1 MYITAKSSIGDFAKR
16 GDYYHDSVGKLLS
29 VNVAGD
35 TDSTIHMSPITC
47 RYNCPDLLD
56 ACEDEDFVRKWTDP
70 NTWTQQEWFLKWVVT
85 PPVMFFSKC
94 QHIAQD
100 AIADIFSL

>member
-1 MYITAKSSIGDFAKR
+1 M
-16 GDYYHDSVGKLLS
+16 
-29 VNVAGD
+29 
-35 TDSTIHMSPITC
+35 
-47 RYNCPDLLD
+47 
-56 ACEDEDFVRKWTDP
+56 EDFSSWHFPPDSPLNRCIKVKVF
-70 NTWTQQEWFLKWVVT
+70 EMVVT